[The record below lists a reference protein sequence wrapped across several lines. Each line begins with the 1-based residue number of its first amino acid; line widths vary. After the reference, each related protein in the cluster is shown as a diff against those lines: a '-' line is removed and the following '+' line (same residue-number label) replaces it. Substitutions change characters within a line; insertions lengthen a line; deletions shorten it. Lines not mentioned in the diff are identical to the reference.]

1 MGLGM
6 KIFGTW
12 SEAGEI
18 ISERS
23 SAHTAKTS
31 PCQRL
36 VLRTGGE
43 KMTFFKAVA
52 LKIIL
57 SADDVFWSFLSQCS
71 VSLVFAGKT
80 IPVKY

>member
-1 MGLGM
+1 
-6 KIFGTW
+6 
-12 SEAGEI
+12 
-18 ISERS
+18 
-23 SAHTAKTS
+23 
-31 PCQRL
+31 
-36 VLRTGGE
+36 
-43 KMTFFKAVA
+43 MTFFKAVA